1 MTRKDFDITVDDASV
16 HLARYCTPET
26 VGRWAY
32 ALVGRQDRKP
42 GGYVRRR
49 VLEAF
54 DEAAWEQ
61 KIGAIFHAVGYIR
74 AADASDVVWDA
85 GELTAPVMAAI
96 ADTVVEFH
104 TDNLSDR
111 VRNGIERAL
120 QMLGLK
126 ELSGTVV
133 ERWDASASKMS
144 KAEIE
149 ALLDTLDQNFARTN
163 DARTR
168 DDAVAAPGQTDLS
181 RVAVVVLRARE
192 CRDVET
198 YFSESRHVSI
208 STETLYLASAL
219 THRPQWVAL
228 FESPVTLIVNGRK
241 LAVDGAS
248 GKSNGQYVE
257 VKFGIVDSQPAFPS
271 VRIPIG
277 TGKRTYPA
285 HKVGHAALVLL
296 DLLFSREENLET
308 ARAGGDTVF
317 ARKRLSPVGKTPSA
331 VYRLIKRPQWATG
344 EKPSRLSL
352 SATTVNRRAHD
363 VRGHLRTV
371 DGVEYTVKPHRR
383 QS

>member
-1 MTRKDFDITVDDASV
+1 MTRKAFDISVEDAAE

-32 ALVGRQDRKP
+32 ALVGRKDRRP

-54 DEAAWEQ
+54 DHATWEQ
-61 KIGAIFHAVGYIR
+61 KVGAVFHALGYVHS
-74 AADASDVVWDA
+74 ADASDAVWDA
-85 GELTAPVMAAI
+85 GEFTAPVMVAI
-96 ADTVVEFH
+96 ADSAVELH
-104 TDNLSDR
+104 TNNLSGG

-126 ELSGTVV
+126 ELPGTVV
-133 ERWDASASKMS
+133 ERWNAAANKMS
-144 KAEIE
+144 MSEIE
-149 ALLDTLDQNFARTN
+149 ALLDTLDQNFTQTN
-163 DARTR
+163 DARTH
-168 DDAVAAPGQTDLS
+168 DDTVAALGRTNLS

-198 YFSESRHVSI
+198 YFSKSRHAAI
-208 STETLYLASAL
+208 SSETLYLASAL
-219 THRPQWVAL
+219 THRPQWVVL
-228 FESPVTLIVNGRK
+228 FESPVTLIVNGRE

-257 VKFGIVDSQPAFPS
+257 VKFGIDGSQSALPS
-271 VRIPIG
+271 VLIPIG
-277 TGKRTYPA
+277 TGKRTYLP

-317 ARKRLSPVGKTPSA
+317 ARVYLSPVGKTPSA
-331 VYRLIKRPQWATG
+331 VYRLVTRPQWATG
-344 EKPSRLSL
+344 EGQSRLSL
-352 SATTVNRRAHD
+352 GATTVNRRAHD

-371 DGVEYTVKPHRR
+371 DGIEYTVKPHRR